1 MDHACKTTF
10 TYWKNLIFMMN
21 LAVMFFHSL
30 AYEIIGEKLPARDF
44 LATMLVVTLFC
55 QLFLYL
61 RWMVDLTY
69 ILKIRMFF
77 VNPIQVVEETE
88 DFTSYRDEED
98 CSSYTSNNPQSRSMM
113 TD

>member
-1 MDHACKTTF
+1 
-10 TYWKNLIFMMN
+10 MMN

-44 LATMLVVTLFC
+44 LATMLIVTLFC

-77 VNPIQVVEETE
+77 VKPVEVVEETE
-88 DFTSYRDEED
+88 DYTSYRDEED